1 MKNKI
6 IYIFLFAI
14 LFLFIVFIPNS
25 NASVEIPQEVHDYA
39 KSRNYGYDNYIILY
53 DKNDGKFYVP
63 YETSCYSADNYKN
76 GTWKYRKYNDVYCFT
91 SPSWWML
98 GLDKY
103 SGNSWSSVS
112 TNNTGSNSI
121 IQLNPSFDNHD
132 FEIVYSS
139 KPIYY
144 TGIPGHTN
152 SDIYYSYLPQ
162 FSVSLSTTEYSSK
175 PIQAYSNWFDMK
187 FQGRFKCYISTD
199 AQNWLSMHIRTLN
212 DNNSTYYGFY
222 YDIQYNGAYYFKCVD
237 TVNNKTKTLT
247 FNITNLKDKIDIEF
261 YLSNTDNT
269 TEPIYILSNKYYYTG
284 DYDASDDFLNNYDID
299 IAYGY
304 DMPYDFAPFAVDF
317 YDEVE
322 QKNYRQY
329 RYKIVCNG
337 IYNLRILDL
346 DTGNISYV
354 TFKVDN
360 IGHKNKYGDDIYYDN
375 YDENGNFRPTPVLF
389 LEYLNTTTVRIR
401 TQPFTFN
408 ELIYL
413 ECFVSSDGENF
424 EKNNNIYNYTVDTSN
439 SIYDYGSGEKK
450 NNIDLYYFY
459 FDVQLDGTYYFK
471 FYNIES
477 KEYTQSSIDV
487 NIKQFINNNISNIDN
502 FSDKM
507 FLWAR
512 QHFGFLFYPFE
523 FIVEF
528 LNRVLNINYTEPIL
542 IIPELREPF
551 FNNKILDETIFNF
564 NSILSNSTVSFIYN
578 IYLIVV
584 DVILIFLFVNFCKN
598 IFEEVFGK

>member
-1 MKNKI
+1 MKNN
-6 IYIFLFAI
+6 IFKHK
-14 LFLFIVFIPNS
+14 FLFILGFIFLLLFIFLLNNS
-25 NASVEIPQEVHDYA
+25 YA
-39 KSRNYGYDNYIILY
+39 FDVVND
-53 DKNDGKFYVP
+53 DKNVELADLPFDYNNENAHYVICYKNNYYFLIFYIGSDFQKFYCVP
-63 YETSCYSADNYKN
+63 GSYLTTYNTN
-76 GTWKYRKYNDVYCFT
+76 GNEIKDGSVKLCDYDM
-91 SPSWWML
+91 SSDSWGTVRAW
-98 GLDKY
+98 GA
-103 SGNSWSSVS
+103 VS
-112 TNNTGSNSI
+112 MNGAK
-121 IQLNPSFDNHD
+121 
-132 FEIVYSS
+132 IVYSS
-139 KPIYY
+139 DDVYDSSGNIYF
-144 TGIPGHTN
+144 GR
-152 SDIYYSYLPQ
+152 SFDV
-162 FSVSLSTTEYSSK
+162 FSITLSTTEYSSE
-175 PIQAYSNWFDMK
+175 PIQAYSNWFDIRYE
-187 FQGRFKCYISTD
+187 GRYKCYISTD
-199 AQNWLSMHIRTLN
+199 YENWSSMNIRTLN

-222 YDIQYNGAYYFKCVD
+222 YDIQYNGVYYFKCVD
-237 TVNNKTKTLT
+237 TVKNITKILTL
-247 FNITNLKDKIDIEF
+247 NITNLKNKINIEF
-261 YLSNTDNT
+261 HLSNTNNT
-269 TEPIYILSNKYYYTG
+269 TNPIYILSNKYYYTG
-284 DYDASDDFLNNYDID
+284 DYDVSDDFLNNYDID
-299 IAYGY
+299 ISYGY
-304 DMPYDFAPFAVDF
+304 DMPYDFAPFAVNL

-329 RYKIVCNG
+329 QYKIVCNG
-337 IYNLRILDL
+337 IYKLRILDL
-346 DTGNISYV
+346 DTGNISYI

-360 IGHKNKYGDDIYYDN
+360 VGYKNKYGDDIYYNN
-375 YDENGNFRPTPVLF
+375 YDENGNFSPTPVLF
-389 LEYLNTTTVRIR
+389 LEYLNPTTVRIR

-424 EKNNNIYNYTVDTSN
+424 EKTDNIYKYTVDTSN
-439 SIYDYGSGEKK
+439 SIYDYGTGEKK
-450 NNIDLYYFY
+450 NNMDLYYFY

>member
-14 LFLFIVFIPNS
+14 LFLFIIFIPNCS
-25 NASVEIPQEVHDYA
+25 NAFSITVGDNLVSLPDLPDNVKDKIFFIGKSAYTSSDGDYF
-39 KSRNYGYDNYIILY
+39 LC
-53 DKNDGKFYVP
+53 FY
-63 YETSCYSADNYKN
+63 N
-76 GTWKYRKYNDVYCFT
+76 GD
-91 SPSWWML
+91 
-98 GLDKY
+98 
-103 SGNSWSSVS
+103 
-112 TNNTGSNSI
+112 NTGVSCIYN
-121 IQLNPSFDNHD
+121 FDNELKVGFFKD
-132 FEIVYSS
+132 NKQLTMSRYVYYSS
-139 KPIYY
+139 KGVWQNLSTRPDQSVRGGNIYYSSNNIYY
-144 TGIPGHTN
+144 TNG
-152 SDIYYSYLPQ
+152 SIYYNASMA
-162 FSVSLSTTEYSSK
+162 FSITLSTTEHSSV

-199 AQNWLSMHIRTLN
+199 AENWLAMHTRTLN
-212 DNNSTYYGFY
+212 DNDSEYYGFY
-222 YDIQYNGAYYFKCVD
+222 YDIKYNGAYYFKCID
-237 TVNNKTKTLT
+237 TVTNDTKSLSL
-247 FNITNLKDKIDIEF
+247 NITNLKDKIDIEF

>member
-199 AQNWLSMHIRTLN
+199 AENWLAMHTRTLN
-212 DNNSTYYGFY
+212 DNDSEYYGFY
-222 YDIQYNGAYYFKCVD
+222 YDIKYNGAYYFKCID
-237 TVNNKTKTLT
+237 TITNDTKSLSL
-247 FNITNLKDKIDIEF
+247 NITNLKDKIDIEF

-284 DYDASDDFLNNYDID
+284 DYNPSDNFLTEYSVEISEGYEDSFNTFINTV
-299 IAYGY
+299 YGY
-304 DMPYDFAPFAVDF
+304 D
-317 YDEVE
+317 ESE
-322 QKNYRQY
+322 GKNFVQY
-329 RYKIVCNG
+329 SYKVLVNG
-337 IYNLRILDL
+337 IYKLKITDYI
-346 DTGNISYV
+346 TGNISYI
-354 TFKVDN
+354 TFNINN
-360 IGHKNKYGDDIYYDN
+360 IGYKNKYGDDVYYNN

-389 LEYLNTTTVRIR
+389 LEYVNSTTVRIR

-408 ELIYL
+408 EFIML
-413 ECFVSSDGENF
+413 ECYTSF
-424 EKNNNIYNYTVDTSN
+424 EDNEFTKNTNIYNYTVVQ
-439 SIYDYGSGEKK
+439 GGEFSESK
-450 NNIDLYYFY
+450 IDMYYFY
-459 FDVQLDGTYYFK
+459 LDVQVDGIYYFK

-477 KEYTQSSIDV
+477 KEYTQNSIDV
-487 NIKQFINNNISNIDN
+487 NIKEFINNNLSNIDN

-551 FNNKILDETIFNF
+551 FNNKILDETVFNF
-564 NSILSNSTVSFIYN
+564 NSILSNSTIVFVYN
-578 IYLIVV
+578 IYLVVV
-584 DVILIFLFVNFCKN
+584 DSILIFSFIIFCKH
-598 IFEEVFGK
+598 IFEEVFSR